1 MVRNSTSERTSP
13 TKPQPPPLAD
23 DAAPKTTQR
32 KTRKRLPTTPEP
44 ETVAKP
50 IRRSKR
56 LSDENEQVKQ
66 ASPHKA
72 AHARSHA
79 KHVRSPSPFN
89 ARPVTIEKKRKKGA
103 EGVEE
108 EKIMRI
114 QLPFADTP
122 VIKRNKEMRKGS
134 AEGNRRSSS
143 GMRGKRAS
151 SLIDEGRG
159 NGELSAMSSQP
170 LLQFESFRAHSA
182 ASTAPAPDTSNARS
196 RSKSQSNV
204 NTPGLSTPPPSGSIR
219 APRTPHILRFTNAFK
234 NIFADDSIP
243 PVALPHSEVPSA
255 EFYKHI
261 SAELTEP
268 RRMRCLLGWCGTRAL
283 PPKPEAPKEKT
294 EASSLEFQALQAGT
308 LCTSREKLM
317 AVANRNQAR
326 VIQEEL
332 ASDLVTRGILS
343 DWFSRDDD
351 APLVAPLRKRPNPRN
366 VANAA
371 KAEELE
377 RELERYS
384 WSGSSGQGAYLTL
397 SRLKTE
403 RSEWDA
409 LIASAAPPIP
419 SPSKSA
425 AEDDGDLSP
434 LHSELLDSPQRS
446 ILEQL
451 QQPQSQDQQPISSTS
466 PLTVQSRLRTIASN
480 LEFTVDQFAHGVHA
494 LSIAKDTAD
503 RLADRSLD
511 EAADVLQKK
520 ETERRTIDGG
530 KGVDAMDALR
540 GLARVLNGKGR

>member
-1 MVRNSTSERTSP
+1 
-13 TKPQPPPLAD
+13 
-23 DAAPKTTQR
+23 
-32 KTRKRLPTTPEP
+32 
-44 ETVAKP
+44 
-50 IRRSKR
+50 
-56 LSDENEQVKQ
+56 
-66 ASPHKA
+66 
-72 AHARSHA
+72 
-79 KHVRSPSPFN
+79 
-89 ARPVTIEKKRKKGA
+89 
-103 EGVEE
+103 
-108 EKIMRI
+108 MRI

-122 VIKRNKEMRKGS
+122 VIKRNKEMRKAS
-134 AEGNRRSSS
+134 NEGNRRSSS

-159 NGELSAMSSQP
+159 NGELSATSSQR
-170 LLQFESFRAHSA
+170 LLRSESVPVHLV
-182 ASTAPAPDTSNARS
+182 ASTAPESDTSSVRT
-196 RSKSQSNV
+196 RSKSNV
-204 NTPGLSTPPPSGSIR
+204 NRSGLSTPPSSESTPP
-219 APRTPHILRFTNAFK
+219 PRTPHSLRFTNALQ
-234 NIFADDSIP
+234 NIIANDSIP

-283 PPKPEAPKEKT
+283 PSKPEVPQEKT
-294 EASSLEFQALQAGT
+294 EASGLEFQALQAGKPY
-308 LCTSREKLM
+308 SNFERVMNMAEKHL
-317 AVANRNQAR
+317 AR

-384 WSGSSGQGAYLTL
+384 WNSNLGQRTTLTL
-397 SRLKTE
+397 HRLKAE
-403 RSEWDA
+403 RKEWDS
-409 LIASAAPPIP
+409 LTASAAPPAP
-419 SPSKSA
+419 SPSKSK
-425 AEDDGDLSP
+425 AEDDGHLSP
-434 LHSELLDSPQRS
+434 LHPELLDSPQRS

-451 QQPQSQDQQPISSTS
+451 QQPQSQDQQNGSSTS
-466 PLTVQSRLRTIASN
+466 PRTIQSRLRTIASN

-494 LSIAKDTAD
+494 LSVAKDTAD

-511 EAADVLQKK
+511 EAADVLHEKDR
-520 ETERRTIDGG
+520 EERTANGG
-530 KGVDAMDALR
+530 KAVDAMDALR